1 MAHSYEQAIQN
12 DIRLELGHGDVRL
25 FRNNTGCLK
34 NDRGRVVCFGLAKGS
49 SDLIGFK
56 TVEVTEEMVREA
68 GGKLRLAVFAAIEV
82 KDKGRAT
89 PEQRRFISCVQAA
102 GGLAGVARS
111 VTDAKEILE
120 MYRTA

>member
-12 DIRLELGHGDVRL
+12 DIRLQLGHGDVRL

-34 NDRGRVVCFGLAKGS
+34 NDRGRIVCFGLAKGS

-56 TVEVTEEMVREA
+56 TVKVTEDMV
-68 GGKLRLAVFAAIEV
+68 GKSLAVFVAIEV

-89 PEQRRFISCVQAA
+89 PEQRRFISCVQEA
-102 GGLAGVARS
+102 GGMAGVARS
-111 VTDAKEILE
+111 VADAEEILGR
-120 MYRTA
+120 YRSA